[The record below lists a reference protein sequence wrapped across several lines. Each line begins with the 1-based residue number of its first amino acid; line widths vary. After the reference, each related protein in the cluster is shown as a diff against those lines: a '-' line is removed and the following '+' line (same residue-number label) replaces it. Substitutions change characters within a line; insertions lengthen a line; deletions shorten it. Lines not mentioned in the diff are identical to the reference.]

1 MSRDQLI
8 EFYYGLVNSKKGFLW
23 VIRPDL
29 ISGKDGE
36 SQIPEEVVEA
46 TKERGY
52 IAGWV
57 PQEEVLAHK
66 AVGGFLIHC
75 GWNSTLESI
84 MAGMPMICWPSFAD
98 QQINSRFVDEVWK
111 LGLDIKDLFDRNIV
125 EKAVN
130 DLMVKRKEEFME
142 SADQMANLAKKSV
155 NEGGSSYCNLDRLV
169 KDIKMMSLRPQN
181 C

>member
-1 MSRDQLI
+1 
-8 EFYYGLVNSKKGFLW
+8 
-23 VIRPDL
+23 
-29 ISGKDGE
+29 
-36 SQIPEEVVEA
+36 
-46 TKERGY
+46 
-52 IAGWV
+52 
-57 PQEEVLAHK
+57 
-66 AVGGFLIHC
+66 
-75 GWNSTLESI
+75 